1 MKVLAFLTAGNIAFF
16 PAHSPELAA
25 LTVLTLAVIWLAWP
39 AVDLIEGL
47 MG

>member
-1 MKVLAFLTAGNIAFF
+1 MRILAVLTGATAAVMT
-16 PAHSPELAA
+16 PEPSLSA